1 MTNDQRAMGKTGRG
15 FERMRGGPR
24 QTAQPSLLPI
34 MIDSSLYRTR
44 IETLRRPVSTLFALA
59 LCVAV
64 MFTKPPHFG
73 QGIYEGM
80 ELTGFMLIFLAV
92 LGRMW
97 CILYIGGRKNRELC
111 RIGPYSMC
119 RNPLYFFS
127 FVGLMGVC
135 IAAESV
141 IPALVAG
148 TAFLGFYHGVIR
160 REETRLAALF
170 GGEFARYCT
179 EVPRFWPR
187 RPEPLAAHKVEVDG
201 RAFTRAL
208 REVFWF
214 LFAIILVEGLEMAK
228 AHPGWPHWTL
238 PF

>member
-1 MTNDQRAMGKTGRG
+1 
-15 FERMRGGPR
+15 
-24 QTAQPSLLPI
+24 

-44 IETLRRPVSTLFALA
+44 VERLRRPLSTLFVAALTAA
-59 LCVAV
+59 L
-64 MFTKPPHFG
+64 MFTQPINFG
-73 QGIYEGM
+73 HGIYEGM
-80 ELTGFMLIFLAV
+80 ELTGFILIFLAV

-148 TAFLGFYHGVIR
+148 AAFLGFYHWVIK
-160 REETRLAALF
+160 REETRLAAIF
-170 GGEFARYCT
+170 EADFVKYCE

-187 RPEPLAAHKVEVDG
+187 WPEKLGAHTVEVDG

-214 LFAIILVEGLEMAK
+214 LFAIILVEGLEIAK
-228 AHPGWPHWTL
+228 AQANWPHWTS